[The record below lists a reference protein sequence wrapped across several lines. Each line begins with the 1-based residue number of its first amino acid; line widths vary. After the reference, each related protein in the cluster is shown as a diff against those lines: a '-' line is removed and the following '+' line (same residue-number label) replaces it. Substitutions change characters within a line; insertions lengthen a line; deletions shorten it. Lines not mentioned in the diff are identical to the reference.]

1 MTDLDAIARA
11 HVRIAEQAIE
21 HQVVP
26 NPQTAQVHATLA
38 VEARL
43 QQIAQRLGVR
53 TTGGDLL
60 RDYYRERYAV
70 NDEQESK

>member
-26 NPQTAQVHATLA
+26 NPQIALVHATLA

-43 QQIAQRLGVR
+43 QQIAVRLGAGKS
-53 TTGGDLL
+53 GGDLL

-70 NDEQESK
+70 GDDREDK